1 MFLFDYQCFMNV
13 FELAKLIEA
22 EIVSGPGC
30 PGPDIERAFASDL
43 MSDVLT
49 IETDKMMLITGLA
62 NPQTIRT
69 AEMSDVSCIV
79 FVRGKKVTKEMR
91 QLANELGIT
100 LLECRSSMFKTAGIL
115 YNAGV
120 KAVY

>member
-1 MFLFDYQCFMNV
+1 MNV
-13 FELAKLIEA
+13 FEVSKLLDA
-22 EIVSGPGC
+22 EIVSGPAF
-30 PGPDIERAFASDL
+30 PDMIIERAFASDL

-49 IETDKMMLITGLA
+49 VQTDKMMLITGLA

-69 AEMSDVSCIV
+69 AEMSDVTCIV
-79 FVRGKKVTKEMR
+79 FVRGKKVSKEM
-91 QLANELGIT
+91 QQMASELGIT

>member
-1 MFLFDYQCFMNV
+1 MNIV
-13 FELAKLIEA
+13 ELAKLIDA
-22 EIVSGPGC
+22 EIVSGTIFQS
-30 PGPDIERAFASDL
+30 PDIERAFASDL

-49 IETDKMMLITGLA
+49 VETDKMMLITGLA
-62 NPQTIRT
+62 NSQTIRT
-69 AEMSDVSCIV
+69 AEMSDITCIV
-79 FVRGKKVTKEMR
+79 FVRGKKVTQEM
-91 QLANELGIT
+91 QHLANELGIT

>member
-1 MFLFDYQCFMNV
+1 MNV
-13 FELAKLIEA
+13 LEVAKLLDA
-22 EIVSGPGC
+22 QIVSGPAN
-30 PGPDIERAFASDL
+30 PGPEIERAFASDL

-49 IETDKMMLITGLA
+49 VETDKMLLITGLA

-79 FVRGKKVTKEMR
+79 FVRGKKVTDEMQ
-91 QLANELGIT
+91 QLATELGIT
-100 LLECRSSMFKTAGIL
+100 MLECKSSMFKTAGIL

>member
-1 MFLFDYQCFMNV
+1 MNV
-13 FELAKLIEA
+13 LEVAKLLDA
-22 EIVSGPGC
+22 QIVTGPSF

-49 IETDKMMLITGLA
+49 VETDKMMLITGLA
-62 NPQTIRT
+62 NSQTIRT

-79 FVRGKKVTKEMR
+79 FVRGKKVSKEMQ
-91 QLANELGIT
+91 QLATELGIT
-100 LLECRSSMFKTAGIL
+100 LLECSSSMFKTAGIL

-120 KAVY
+120 KPVY

>member
-1 MFLFDYQCFMNV
+1 MNV
-13 FELAKLIEA
+13 KEVAILLDAQ
-22 EIVSGPGC
+22 IVSGPAD

-49 IETDKMMLITGLA
+49 VETDKMMLITGLA

-79 FVRGKKVTKEMR
+79 FVRGKKVTNEMQ
-91 QLANELGIT
+91 QLATELGMT

>member
-1 MFLFDYQCFMNV
+1 MNV
-13 FELAKLIEA
+13 FEVAKLLDARIVNGPA
-22 EIVSGPGC
+22 EPA
-30 PGPDIERAFASDL
+30 PDIERAFASDL

-49 IETDKMMLITGLA
+49 VETDKMMLITGLA

-69 AEMSDVSCIV
+69 AEMSDVNCIV
-79 FVRGKKVTKEMR
+79 FVRGKKVSSEMQ
-91 QLANELGIT
+91 QLASELGIT
-100 LLECRSSMFKTAGIL
+100 LLECKSSMFKTAGIL